1 MPGHPAERG
10 PEYSPA
16 PEADPAPRYSGRAP
30 FVPDRARAAA
40 SGTVAAAMAI
50 LADLERLLE
59 RVFERSSARLFR
71 THVQAVQ
78 LERRVERAMEHARLA
93 DGGRTTVP
101 SRYRVRLA
109 PPDLAAAAQ
118 QEGSAEALAG
128 RLADAALAFA
138 RAHGYHLR
146 GRPTVSLLADPS
158 VVPGE
163 IGVDAVMDGA
173 PTPVAV
179 AAAQAADTGPAAHA
193 SPAAHPAPDA
203 RAASVSAAALGATG
217 ATPAPARPPSMA
229 MPTPATPATPA
240 QAAHATPP
248 VAAPPPPAEPPSL
261 SEDDRPGIRGD
272 GTHTLVFRRP
282 APRAARATLRACSP
296 DGSERTIEVDGAQ
309 LTIGRAQD
317 NGLVLADSRVS
328 RHHARLASRHGALV
342 YTDLGSTNGSRV
354 NGVRVDEIVLGS
366 GDRIQLGDTVL
377 VVETLP
383 G

>member
-1 MPGHPAERG
+1 
-10 PEYSPA
+10 
-16 PEADPAPRYSGRAP
+16 
-30 FVPDRARAAA
+30 
-40 SGTVAAAMAI
+40 MAI

-59 RVFERSSARLFR
+59 RLFERSSARLFR
-71 THVQAVQ
+71 TPIQAVQ

-93 DGGRTTVP
+93 EGGRTTVP

-163 IGVDAVMDGA
+163 IGVDPVMDGGPA
-173 PTPVAV
+173 PVAV
-179 AAAQAADTGPAAHA
+179 GPGPAPHTGLAAREGAAEHEGAVAARGPGARGAAGAGPVGAAQ
-193 SPAAHPAPDA
+193 
-203 RAASVSAAALGATG
+203 
-217 ATPAPARPPSMA
+217 ARPPSRPA
-229 MPTPATPATPA
+229 PAPTSPAASP
-240 QAAHATPP
+240 QAVPG
-248 VAAPPPPAEPPSL
+248 L
-261 SEDDRPGIRGD
+261 SVDDRLGIRGD
-272 GTHTLVFRRP
+272 GTQTLVFRRP
-282 APRAARATLRACSP
+282 APQATRATLRACAP

-317 NGLVLADSRVS
+317 NGLVLVDTRVS
-328 RHHARLASRHGALV
+328 RHHARLVARHGALV
-342 YTDLGSTNGSRV
+342 YTDLSSTNGSRV

>member
-1 MPGHPAERG
+1 
-10 PEYSPA
+10 
-16 PEADPAPRYSGRAP
+16 
-30 FVPDRARAAA
+30 
-40 SGTVAAAMAI
+40 MAI

-59 RVFERSSARLFR
+59 RLFERSSARLFR
-71 THVQAVQ
+71 THIQAVQ

-93 DGGRTTVP
+93 EGGRTTVP

-118 QEGSAEALAG
+118 QEGSADALAG

-163 IGVDAVMDGA
+163 IGVDPVRDGGPA
-173 PTPVAV
+173 PVAV
-179 AAAQAADTGPAAHA
+179 GLGRAPHAGLAAHEGPAAPEGA
-193 SPAAHPAPDA
+193 VGAAPEQPPSRAAPAPTSPAAPPQAVPGP
-203 RAASVSAAALGATG
+203 SV
-217 ATPAPARPPSMA
+217 
-229 MPTPATPATPA
+229 
-240 QAAHATPP
+240 
-248 VAAPPPPAEPPSL
+248 
-261 SEDDRPGIRGD
+261 DDRPGIRGD
-272 GTHTLVFRRP
+272 GTQALVFRRP
-282 APRAARATLRACSP
+282 APQATRATLRACTP

-317 NGLVLADSRVS
+317 NGLVLADTRVS
-328 RHHARLASRHGALV
+328 RHHARLVARHGALV
-342 YTDLGSTNGSRV
+342 YTDLSSTNGSRV

>member
-1 MPGHPAERG
+1 
-10 PEYSPA
+10 
-16 PEADPAPRYSGRAP
+16 
-30 FVPDRARAAA
+30 
-40 SGTVAAAMAI
+40 MAI

-93 DGGRTTVP
+93 NGGRTTVP

-163 IGVDAVMDGA
+163 IGVDAVLDGA
-173 PTPVAV
+173 PTPTAPG
-179 AAAQAADTGPAAHA
+179 AAHAHA
-193 SPAAHPAPDA
+193 SPAAHAAPVAPVARVAPAA
-203 RAASVSAAALGATG
+203 
-217 ATPAPARPPSMA
+217 PAPAPAASPA
-229 MPTPATPATPA
+229 PAAGTPTPAEP
-240 QAAHATPP
+240 HAL
-248 VAAPPPPAEPPSL
+248 A
-261 SEDDRPGIRGD
+261 EDDRQGIRGD
-272 GTHTLVFRRP
+272 GTRTLVFRRP
-282 APRAARATLRACSP
+282 APQAARATLRACAP

-317 NGLVLADSRVS
+317 NGLVLTDSRVS

-342 YTDLGSTNGSRV
+342 YSDLGSTNGSRV

>member
-1 MPGHPAERG
+1 
-10 PEYSPA
+10 
-16 PEADPAPRYSGRAP
+16 
-30 FVPDRARAAA
+30 
-40 SGTVAAAMAI
+40 MAI

-59 RVFERSSARLFR
+59 RLFERSSARLFR

-78 LERRVERAMEHARLA
+78 LERRVERAMEHARLTE
-93 DGGRTTVP
+93 GGRTTVP

-163 IGVDAVMDGA
+163 IGVDPVMDGA
-173 PTPVAV
+173 PGPAAMGPGPAPQAGRGAHPGPPAARAPGTGGVAAPV
-179 AAAQAADTGPAAHA
+179 AAAP
-193 SPAAHPAPDA
+193 SRP
-203 RAASVSAAALGATG
+203 VS
-217 ATPAPARPPSMA
+217 R
-229 MPTPATPATPA
+229 
-240 QAAHATPP
+240 
-248 VAAPPPPAEPPSL
+248 VAAPPTPPATPPPALPAL
-261 SEDDRPGIRGD
+261 SADVRLGIRGD
-272 GTHTLVFRRP
+272 GTQTLVFRRP
-282 APRAARATLRACSP
+282 APQAARATLRACAP
-296 DGSERTIEVDGAQ
+296 DGSERTIEIDGAQ

-317 NGLVLADSRVS
+317 NGLVLVDTRIS
-328 RHHARLASRHGALV
+328 RHHARLVARHGALV